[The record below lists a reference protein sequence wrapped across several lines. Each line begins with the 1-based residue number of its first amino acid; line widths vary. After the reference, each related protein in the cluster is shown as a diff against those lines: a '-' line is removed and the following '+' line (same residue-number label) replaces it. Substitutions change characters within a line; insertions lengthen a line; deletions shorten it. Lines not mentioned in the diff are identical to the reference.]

1 MRIILLTL
9 ILIFATT
16 PVIAADDE
24 TVEIN
29 EVVVTATRYEEKLTD
44 VPANVSIISESD
56 IQNSTA
62 QNIPDLLRSSAGILV
77 NDIGGNQRN
86 MTVDVRGFGETA
98 TLNTLVLVDGRR
110 VNEPDLSG
118 TDWTQI
124 PLDRV
129 RKIEIIRGGRGS
141 VLYGDDASGGVIN
154 IITKEGAANKAGA
167 GIAAGS
173 YDTYKGNAYV
183 SGSSKDLS
191 YSVNASY
198 LSSDGYRTN
207 SDTEAKDVGFDLN
220 YYPGDI
226 VKLNLSSGYHKDDTG
241 LPGALKESD
250 FDNGADRTDTVNPK
264 DFAKYE
270 DYYFK
275 GGPEIYFWGDSV
287 VKLDASFRKRSAK
300 TFASFTGGNFQA
312 DSTIDTV
319 SLSPQV
325 LLKNKIG
332 GINNTL
338 TIGLDYEDAKE
349 NIENNALFF
358 GNRSIAKYELEKE
371 DKGYYF
377 HDEIGVTESVLISGG
392 YRHDRAGYTFD
403 SKSPLIPITGPD
415 QTTMDQDL
423 YTTGINYR
431 FYNESYAYAS
441 FSRSFRYPVLDEIF
455 SFFINEINPS
465 LKPQASDDFE
475 LGLRHYFSDNT
486 YAHINLFRIDTKRE
500 LFLNL
505 QTYANEN
512 LDGKTRRDGIEVSF
526 SANPLEWLTL
536 NGSYTYTDATIM
548 NGTFKD
554 KKIPGVPNH
563 KATAG
568 VVLSPIKGF
577 TFALNGVYVGKRPF
591 ISDFPNSFDDQSD
604 YVVINSKFKYQW
616 KSLTA
621 FLDINNVTDKKYSE
635 YGVLGGFPVE
645 KAFYPSPE
653 RNFLFGISVEI

>member
-1 MRIILLTL
+1 MHIILLTL
-9 ILIFATT
+9 ILMFATT
-16 PVIAADDE
+16 PAIAADDE
-24 TVEIN
+24 TVKIN
-29 EVVVTATRYEEKLTD
+29 EVVVTATRYEEKITD
-44 VPANVSIISESD
+44 VPANVSIISESE

-62 QNIPDLLRSSAGILV
+62 QNIPDLLRNSAGILV

-86 MTVDVRGFGETA
+86 MTVDIRGFGETA

-141 VLYGDDASGGVIN
+141 VLYGDNASGGVIN
-154 IITKEGAANKAGA
+154 IITKEGGANKAGA

-207 SDTEAKDVGFDLN
+207 SDTEAKDVGFNLN

-250 FDNGADRTDTVNPK
+250 FDNGADRTDTVTPK

-275 GGPEIYFWGDSV
+275 GGPEIYFWGGSIA
-287 VKLDASFRKRSAK
+287 KLDASFRRRNAG

-319 SLSPQV
+319 SFSPQA

-332 GINNTL
+332 EINNTL

-349 NIENNALFF
+349 DIENNSLFF
-358 GNRSIAKYELEKE
+358 GNRSIATYELKQENT
-371 DKGYYF
+371 GYYV
-377 HDEIGVTESVLISGG
+377 HDEIGVTENVLVSGG
-392 YRHDRAGYTFD
+392 YRHDRAGFTFD
-403 SKSPLIPITGPD
+403 SNKTIKGAD
-415 QTTMDQDL
+415 QTTIDEDL
-423 YTTGINYR
+423 YTAGVNYS
-431 FYNESYAYAS
+431 FYNKSYAYAS
-441 FSRSFRYPVLDEIF
+441 FSKSYRYPVLDEIF
-455 SFFINEINPS
+455 SFFTNTINTN
-465 LKPQASDDFE
+465 LKPQTSDDFE
-475 LGLRHYFSDNT
+475 LGLRHYISDNT
-486 YAHINLFRIDTKRE
+486 YAHINVFRIDTKKE

-505 QTYANEN
+505 KTYANEN
-512 LDGKTRRDGIEVSF
+512 MDGKTRRDGVEFSF
-526 SANPLEWLTL
+526 SSKPLEWLTMD
-536 NGSYTYTDATIM
+536 GSYTYM
-548 NGTFKD
+548 NAIRKSGKFKGRD
-554 KKIPGVPNH
+554 IPDVPNH
-563 KATAG
+563 KATLTAA
-568 VVLSPIKGF
+568 LTPIKGF
-577 TFALNGVYVGKRPF
+577 TFVLNGTYIGTRPF
-591 ISDFPNSFDDQSD
+591 VSDFHNRYDRQPD
-604 YVVINSKFKYQW
+604 YLVINSKFKYTW
-616 KSLTA
+616 KTLTA

-635 YGVLGGFPVE
+635 YGVLTKFPDQ